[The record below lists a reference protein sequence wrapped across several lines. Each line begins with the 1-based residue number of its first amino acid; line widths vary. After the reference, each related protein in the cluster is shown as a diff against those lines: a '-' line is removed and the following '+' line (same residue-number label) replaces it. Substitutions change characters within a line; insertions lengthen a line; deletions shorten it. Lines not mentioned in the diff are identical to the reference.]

1 MLKSKATYTAQADL
15 LARLKKL
22 TLPTGGQWY
31 HGGRSVPKPINP
43 ADDVA
48 VLAGRDCWLIS
59 QGCHSAKVDNQSGAV
74 YFTDRANWT
83 DTDAVELAK
92 SVMRHL
98 PA

>member
-15 LARLKKL
+15 LKRLQKL

-31 HGGRSVPKPINP
+31 HGGRAVPKPINP
-43 ADDVA
+43 RDDVA

-59 QGCHSAKVDNQSGAV
+59 QGCHSAKVDNQSGDV
-74 YFTDRANWT
+74 YYTDRANWT